1 MDINTTNI
9 IGRLTK
15 DAELTYAGSGAAIV
29 NFSIAVD
36 HMKKKDGSTDTSFFN
51 CKVFGK
57 LGETL
62 AKYMTK
68 GKQVAIRGYLKQ
80 ERWEKDGQK
89 QSRVVLNC
97 EEIELLGGMQGNGN
111 NASYG
116 NDNGYGNGGY
126 GNDPYGYN

>member
-36 HMKKKDGSTDTSFFN
+36 HMKKKDGSADTSFFN

-97 EEIELLGGMQGNGN
+97 EEIELLGGSAGNGN
-111 NASYG
+111 SAGY
-116 NDNGYGNGGY
+116 DNNNGGY
-126 GNDPYGYN
+126 GNDPYGY

>member
-36 HMKKKDGSTDTSFFN
+36 HMKKKDGSADTSFFN

-62 AKYMTK
+62 STYMTK
-68 GKQVAIRGYLKQ
+68 GKQVAIRGFLKQ

-97 EEIELLGGMQGNGN
+97 EEIELLGGNNNGAG
-111 NASYG
+111 ASYG

-126 GNDPYGYN
+126 DNGSYGYN

>member
-1 MDINTTNI
+1 MDINSINI

-15 DAELTYAGSGAAIV
+15 DAELSYSGAGAAIV

-36 HMKKKDGSTDTSFFN
+36 HMKKKDGTADTSFFN

-62 AKYMTK
+62 NKYMVK
-68 GKQVAIRGYLKQ
+68 GKQVAIRGFLKQ

-97 EEIELLGGMQGNGN
+97 EEIELLGGNSNGGN
-111 NASYG
+111 NS
-116 NDNGYGNGGY
+116 GYDNGGY
-126 GNDPYGYN
+126 GNGYENQGYGYN